1 MADDLKNSSP
11 LLIKYLRAFEANRS
25 SRVFAPLAETYRKI
39 GMLDEALKVLRE
51 GIKRHP
57 TYTLGY
63 IVLAHCYYDR
73 GNYEQAYNVIR
84 PLVAE
89 HLDNTLLQRIFADTC
104 DKLLLFEEALD
115 TYKYLMFLN
124 PKDEEISKKVTTIE
138 AELLRE
144 KQSLLILPDSKP
156 KQITGRVEDVAENW
170 QRVDLYKSISSSGE
184 SEETEDKFEFFGEK
198 EASVF
203 ANEDGKLS
211 SEEIDSPVIQELM
224 GEASHPD
231 LADESPVMTLT
242 LVDLYCAQNLYV
254 EAEEVLNKILE
265 LSPNLETANKVK
277 TKLAEVQS
285 KKQGQS
291 TKSEGYED
299 LMSFYDKKVNKKQ
312 FKVQAVQD
320 KFQLFLEKLQ
330 TRSKEYSRNTI

>member
-84 PLVAE
+84 PLVAD

-124 PKDEEISKKVTTIE
+124 PKDEEIAKKVTTIE
-138 AELLRE
+138 AELLKE

-156 KQITGRVEDVAENW
+156 KQLIGRVEDVAENW
-170 QRVDLYKSISSSGE
+170 QRVDLHKSISSVDE
-184 SEETEDKFEFFGEK
+184 IENHDDKFEFFGEK

-203 ANEDGKLS
+203 ANEDEKANKD
-211 SEEIDSPVIQELM
+211 EIDSPVIQELM
-224 GEASHPD
+224 GETSHPN
-231 LADESPVMTLT
+231 LVDESPVMTLT
-242 LVDLYCAQNLYV
+242 LVDLYCAQNLYA

-265 LSPNLETANKVK
+265 LSPNQETVSRVK

-285 KKQGQS
+285 KKQGPS
-291 TKSEGYED
+291 SKSEGYED

-330 TRSKEYSRNTI
+330 TRSREYSRNTI

>member
-1 MADDLKNSSP
+1 MADELKNSSP
-11 LLIKYLRAFEANRS
+11 LLIKYLRAFEENRS

-89 HLDNTLLQRIFADTC
+89 HLDNTLMQKIFADTC

-124 PKDEEISKKVTTIE
+124 PRDEEVASKVKIIE
-138 AELLRE
+138 EELLKE
-144 KQSLLILPDSKP
+144 KNSLLILPDSKP
-156 KQITGRVEDVAENW
+156 KQLAGRVEDVAEQW
-170 QRVDLYKSISSSGE
+170 QQVNLYKSISSN
-184 SEETEDKFEFFGEK
+184 EEEIEDKFEFFGEK
-198 EASVF
+198 EAAQV
-203 ANEDGKLS
+203 EK
-211 SEEIDSPVIQELM
+211 EEIESPVIQEIL
-224 GEASHPD
+224 SD
-231 LADESPVMTLT
+231 ISQDESPVMTLT
-242 LVDLYCAQNLYV
+242 LVDLYCAQNLFA
-254 EAEEVLNKILE
+254 EAEEVLQKILE
-265 LSPNLETANKVK
+265 LSPSAELVEKVK
-277 TKLAEVQS
+277 NKLTEIQTKRNGLPR
-285 KKQGQS
+285 
-291 TKSEGYED
+291 KSEGYDD

-312 FKVQAVQD
+312 FKVQNVQD
-320 KFQLFLEKLQ
+320 KFHLFLEKIQ
-330 TRSKEYSRNTI
+330 SRSKEYSRTTT

>member
-1 MADDLKNSSP
+1 MADELKNSSP

-84 PLVAE
+84 PLVAD
-89 HLDNTLLQRIFADTC
+89 HLDNTLLQKIFADTC

-124 PKDEEISKKVTTIE
+124 PRDEEVAAKVKVIE
-138 AELLRE
+138 TELLKE
-144 KQSLLILPDSKP
+144 KQSLLILPDSTPQQLAGK
-156 KQITGRVEDVAENW
+156 VEDVAEQWKQVN
-170 QRVDLYKSISSSGE
+170 LSHSYSSSSVDE
-184 SEETEDKFEFFGEK
+184 VNNYEDKFEFFGEK
-198 EASVF
+198 EASLV
-203 ANEDGKLS
+203 EK
-211 SEEIDSPVIQELM
+211 EESDPPIIQEL
-224 GEASHPD
+224 
-231 LADESPVMTLT
+231 LADISQVESSDESPVMTLT
-242 LVDLYCAQNLYV
+242 LVDLYCAQNLYL
-254 EAEEVLNKILE
+254 EAEEVLQKILE
-265 LSPNLETANKVK
+265 LKPNDETVARVHV
-277 TKLAEVQS
+277 KLAEVQL
-285 KKQGQS
+285 KRQGPGK
-291 TKSEGYED
+291 KSEGYEE

-312 FKVQAVQD
+312 FKVQLVQD
-320 KFQLFLEKLQ
+320 KFQLFLDKIQ
-330 TRSKEYSRNTI
+330 TRSKNYSNNTI